1 MQSPEL
7 TLIIARSMRTQ
18 NERKTATIHSL
29 PRTSVFHAFRSTA
42 GSALVSIG
50 SWIAQEPRTVER
62 NLPVR
67 EISLAGSTER

>member
-18 NERKTATIHSL
+18 TERKPATMHTL
-29 PRTSVFHAFRSTA
+29 PRTSAFHAFRSTA
-42 GSALVSIG
+42 GNALVTIG

-62 NLPVR
+62 NLSAR
-67 EISLAGSTER
+67 DISLAGSTER